1 MTTTMNMNSL
11 EKLIQMATIEQ
22 MYSMLQK
29 MKSNTET
36 MDATPSREDSFNRVR
51 NLEKSFNE
59 LGNQFNELDK
69 EFAENNVIVSKQSNL
84 IEQLMFHV
92 DKLTQRIEQMEKKFE
107 WERSNPP
114 MSNPP
119 MSNPPMSNPP
129 MSNVVEPEPCENI
142 VLTVEEHNEPTM
154 EMPVVPDL
162 SIIETKESE
171 NDNQS
176 WMPDENKEL
185 TKADYLEHTT
195 ANVGDEEVQVK
206 NEVEDECGEMESDVL
221 PNEEDQSSN
230 EVAEEA
236 EEVHEVVEEYSE
248 PEVETEDEDESQVNE
263 VVEKEAVEEEEE
275 VVVEGEVE
283 EGEVVEKESVEEED
297 EVEEEEEVVEEEES
311 EEEVFE
317 IEIDEVTYYAT
328 SEDNGILYEMLE
340 GGDIGKQVGTIQ
352 DGEPIFN

>member
-1 MTTTMNMNSL
+1 MNMNSL

-36 MDATPSREDSFNRVR
+36 MVDTPVHEASSDRIR

-59 LGNQFNELDK
+59 LRNNFDELDK
-69 EFAENNVIVSKQSNL
+69 EFDENSVIVSKQSNL
-84 IEQLMFHV
+84 IGQLMSHV

-107 WERSNPP
+107 WEQSNPP
-114 MSNPP
+114 MSNP
-119 MSNPPMSNPP
+119 
-129 MSNVVEPEPCENI
+129 VEPVTCDNI
-142 VLTVEEHNEPTM
+142 VLTVEEHSEPTM

-162 SIIETKESE
+162 SIIETKECVD
-171 NDNQS
+171 DNH
-176 WMPDENKEL
+176 WMPDDNKEL
-185 TKADYLEHTT
+185 TDADYLALVEHAT
-195 ANVGDEEVQVK
+195 ASIAYEEAQVKNEVEADCGEMESDTLPDKEVQVK
-206 NEVEDECGEMESDVL
+206 NEVAD
-221 PNEEDQSSN
+221 
-230 EVAEEA
+230 EA

-248 PEVETEDEDESQVNE
+248 PEVETEDEDD
-263 VVEKEAVEEEEE
+263 VEKEAVEEEEE
-275 VVVEGEVE
+275 VVEKD
-283 EGEVVEKESVEEED
+283 EVVD
-297 EVEEEEEVVEEEES
+297 EEEEVLEEDES

>member
-1 MTTTMNMNSL
+1 MNMNSL

-36 MDATPSREDSFNRVR
+36 MVESPVHEASSDRIR

-59 LGNQFNELDK
+59 LRNNFDELDK
-69 EFAENNVIVSKQSNL
+69 EFDENSVIVSKQSNL
-84 IEQLMFHV
+84 IGQLMSHV

-107 WERSNPP
+107 WEQSNPP
-114 MSNPP
+114 MSNP
-119 MSNPPMSNPP
+119 
-129 MSNVVEPEPCENI
+129 VEPVTCDNI
-142 VLTVEEHNEPTM
+142 VLTVEEHSEPTIK
-154 EMPVVPDL
+154 MPVVPDL
-162 SIIETKESE
+162 SIIETKECVD
-171 NDNQS
+171 DNH
-176 WMPDENKEL
+176 WMPDDNKEL
-185 TKADYLEHTT
+185 TDADYLALVEHAT
-195 ANVGDEEVQVK
+195 ASIAYEEAQVKNEVEAECGEMESDTLPDKEVQVK
-206 NEVEDECGEMESDVL
+206 NEVTD
-221 PNEEDQSSN
+221 
-230 EVAEEA
+230 EA

-248 PEVETEDEDESQVNE
+248 PEVETEDEDEPQVNE

-283 EGEVVEKESVEEED
+283 EGEVEEG
-297 EVEEEEEVVEEEES
+297 EVVDEEEEVLEEDES

>member
-36 MDATPSREDSFNRVR
+36 MDTTLSHEDSFNRVR
-51 NLEKSFNE
+51 NLEKAFNE

-69 EFAENNVIVSKQSNL
+69 EFAENSVIVSKQSNL

-119 MSNPPMSNPP
+119 MSNP
-129 MSNVVEPEPCENI
+129 VEPEPCENI
-142 VLTVEEHNEPTM
+142 VLTVEEQNETTM
-154 EMPVVPDL
+154 VMPVVPDL
-162 SIIETKESE
+162 SIIETKEIA
-171 NDNQS
+171 
-176 WMPDENKEL
+176 DEIKEL
-185 TKADYLEHTT
+185 TKSDYL
-195 ANVGDEEVQVK
+195 ALLDEEVQVK
-206 NEVEDECGEMESDVL
+206 NEVEDDCGEMESDRL
-221 PNEEDQSSN
+221 PNEEVQCSN
-230 EVAEEA
+230 EVTE

-248 PEVETEDEDESQVNE
+248 PEVETEDEDEPQVNE
-263 VVEKEAVEEEEE
+263 VVEKEAV
-275 VVVEGEVE
+275 VE
-283 EGEVVEKESVEEED
+283 E
-297 EVEEEEEVVEEEES
+297 EVEEEEEVVEDDES

-317 IEIDEVTYYAT
+317 IEIDGVTYYAT

>member
-1 MTTTMNMNSL
+1 MNSL

-36 MDATPSREDSFNRVR
+36 MVESPVHEASSDRIR

-59 LGNQFNELDK
+59 LRNNFDELDK
-69 EFAENNVIVSKQSNL
+69 EFDENSVIVSKQSNL
-84 IEQLMFHV
+84 IGQLMSHV

-107 WERSNPP
+107 WEQSNPP

-119 MSNPPMSNPP
+119 MSNPPMSNP
-129 MSNVVEPEPCENI
+129 VEPVTCDNI
-142 VLTVEEHNEPTM
+142 VLTVEEHSEPTM

-162 SIIETKESE
+162 SIIETKECVD
-171 NDNQS
+171 DNQ
-176 WMPDENKEL
+176 WMPDDNKEL
-185 TKADYLEHTT
+185 TEADYLALVEHAT
-195 ANVGDEEVQVK
+195 ASIAYEEAQVKNEVEAECGEMESDTLPDKEVQVK
-206 NEVEDECGEMESDVL
+206 NEVAD
-221 PNEEDQSSN
+221 
-230 EVAEEA
+230 EA

-248 PEVETEDEDESQVNE
+248 PEVETEDEDEPQVNE
-263 VVEKEAVEEEEE
+263 VVEKEEE
-275 VVVEGEVE
+275 VVE
-283 EGEVVEKESVEEED
+283 EVVEKEVVEKD
-297 EVEEEEEVVEEEES
+297 EIVDEEEEEEEEEES

>member
-1 MTTTMNMNSL
+1 MNSL

-36 MDATPSREDSFNRVR
+36 MVESPVHEASSDRIR

-59 LGNQFNELDK
+59 LRNNFDELDK
-69 EFAENNVIVSKQSNL
+69 EFDENSVIVSKQSNL
-84 IEQLMFHV
+84 IGQLMSHV

-107 WERSNPP
+107 WEQSNPP

-119 MSNPPMSNPP
+119 MSNPPMSNP
-129 MSNVVEPEPCENI
+129 VEPVTCDNI
-142 VLTVEEHNEPTM
+142 VLTVEEHSEPTM

-162 SIIETKESE
+162 SIIETKECVD
-171 NDNQS
+171 DNQ
-176 WMPDENKEL
+176 WMPDDNKEL
-185 TKADYLEHTT
+185 TEADYLALVEHAT
-195 ANVGDEEVQVK
+195 ASIAYEKVRVKNEVEAECGEMESDTLPDKEVQVK
-206 NEVEDECGEMESDVL
+206 NEVAD
-221 PNEEDQSSN
+221 
-230 EVAEEA
+230 EA

-248 PEVETEDEDESQVNE
+248 PEVETEDEDEPQVNE
-263 VVEKEAVEEEEE
+263 VIEKEEVEKKD
-275 VVVEGEVE
+275 EVE

-297 EVEEEEEVVEEEES
+297 EVEEEEEVVEEAVVEENES

>member
-36 MDATPSREDSFNRVR
+36 MVDTPVHSDRIR

-59 LGNQFNELDK
+59 LRNTFDELDK
-69 EFAENNVIVSKQSNL
+69 EQGELIDRLISK
-84 IEQLMFHV
+84 V

-129 MSNVVEPEPCENI
+129 MSNPVEPETCDNI
-142 VLTVEEHNEPTM
+142 VLTVEEHNETTM

-162 SIIETKESE
+162 SIIETKESAD
-171 NDNQS
+171 DNQ
-176 WMPDENKEL
+176 WFMPDDNKEL
-185 TKADYLEHTT
+185 TEADYLALLEHAT
-195 ANVGDEEVQVK
+195 ASVVEEVKVK
-206 NEVEDECGEMESDVL
+206 NEVEAECGEMESDTL
-221 PNEEDQSSN
+221 PDKEVQATDEEDSN
-230 EVAEEA
+230 EVT
-236 EEVHEVVEEYSE
+236 EEVADEEVTNEVVEEYSE
-248 PEVETEDEDESQVNE
+248 PEVETEDEDEPQVNE
-263 VVEKEAVEEEEE
+263 VVEKEV
-275 VVVEGEVE
+275 
-283 EGEVVEKESVEEED
+283 VEEED
-297 EVEEEEEVVEEEES
+297 EVEEGEVEEEEA